1 MELVDQV
8 NGICLVNTK
17 KRFYVIHM
25 SYEQLETRKI
35 LHVDQYDQFCMEISP
50 GGSSLLRGL
59 GVCVAR
65 TSDVPYKTWS
75 SLEYIACIYK
85 ASDSAAS
92 MWGCRGGFGAG
103 YRGGWP

>member
-8 NGICLVNTK
+8 NGICLINK
-17 KRFYVIHM
+17 KKFYVVHM

-65 TSDVPYKTWS
+65 TSDVRIRLGAVWS
-75 SLEYIACIYK
+75 TS
-85 ASDSAAS
+85 
-92 MWGCRGGFGAG
+92 
-103 YRGGWP
+103 